1 MYTFDY
7 KVHSGRK
14 NHRIK
19 LPNLNPTS
27 NGVYSSERHRDRD
40 RQVKDIETKTDRLKT
55 YGKRQ
60 TGLRYRDSERQAEDI
75 ETETGRLKQ

>member
-40 RQVKDIETKTDRLKT
+40 RQVKDIETETDRLKT
-55 YGKRQ
+55 
-60 TGLRYRDSERQAEDI
+60 
-75 ETETGRLKQ
+75 